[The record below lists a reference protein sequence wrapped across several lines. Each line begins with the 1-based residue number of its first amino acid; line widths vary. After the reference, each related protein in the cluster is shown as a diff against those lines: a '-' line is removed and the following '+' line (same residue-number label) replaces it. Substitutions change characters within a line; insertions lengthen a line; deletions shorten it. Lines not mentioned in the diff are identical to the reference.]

1 MNKIITTNIQS
12 LNKDATYDAFDTHT
26 LVEFVPKS
34 DIFLDYEQFVDL
46 ASEFINNY
54 RTNGNKLVSIDIIDL
69 YDNYVAYMESCY
81 DDNKNAFFNVENFIT
96 LSEIDLFAENIDYSD
111 FPRLDM
117 TQSQFGELVNLILPN
132 IVMTPNTIPLMYH
145 DYKEYLNNL
154 KENDKFVD
162 ILKIPKNCKLVDC
175 VKYVN
180 DLVYNLKM
188 SDTDLTQILKY
199 GFRSPQANTPEF
211 EAYVNSVNKELG
223 LKRDYEYIML
233 LTLSDLSLLKVT
245 EYYSEVKNKSKGIYK
260 SRISNSTPLTKN
272 KTSIFNEEVS
282 SDILYTMST
291 LPISSSSI
299 L

>member
-34 DIFLDYEQFVDL
+34 DIFLDYEQFVNL

-245 EYYSEVKNKSKGIYK
+245 EYYSVVKNKSKGIYK